1 MPKAFTEQEKE
12 LIRKR
17 LLEQGHKQFSAY
29 GLRKTNIEEMAEASG
44 ISKGAFYLFYAS
56 KEALF
61 MEVVE
66 QVEQRFRQ
74 ELFAMVDLP
83 GPSPRARLFALLHHA
98 FHRVKTIPLLQFLTS
113 NDYELLIRRVPPETF
128 QKHVANDRA
137 FINELIIRCQHAG
150 IPIRVPPEEMIS
162 LLYPLVLII
171 LHEDEYAG
179 VFPLGGSVNVFLE
192 VVAAVILG
200 EIELQLQPP
209 GNPSSLSES
218 GETHDEFTD

>member
-29 GLRKTNIEEMAEASG
+29 GLRKTNIEELAEASG

-61 MEVVE
+61 MDVVE

-83 GPSPRARLFALLHHA
+83 GSSPRARLFALLHHA
-98 FHRVKTIPLLQFLTS
+98 FHRVKTIPLLQFLTG
-113 NDYELLIRRVPPETF
+113 NDYDLLIRRVPPEIL
-128 QKHVANDRA
+128 QEHVAHDRA
-137 FINELIIRCQHAG
+137 FINELITRCQKAG
-150 IPIRVPPEEMIS
+150 IPIRVQPEEMIS
-162 LLYPLVLII
+162 LLYPLVLTI

-179 VFPLGGSVNVFLE
+179 TFRLGGGINVFLE
-192 VVAAVILG
+192 LVAAFCLG
-200 EIELQLQPP
+200 EVELQLQPP
-209 GNPSSLSES
+209 GNLSPSSQE
-218 GETHDEFTD
+218 GGT

>member
-17 LLEQGHKQFSAY
+17 LLEQGYKQFSAY
-29 GLRKTNIEEMAEASG
+29 GLRKTNIEEVASACG
-44 ISKGAFYLFYAS
+44 ISKGAFYLFYPS

-61 MEVVE
+61 MDVVE

-83 GPSPRARLFALLHHA
+83 GPSPRARLFALLHHG
-98 FHRVKTIPLLQFLTS
+98 FHRVKTIPLLQFLTG
-113 NDYELLIRRVPPETF
+113 NDYDLLFRRVPPETF
-128 QKHVANDRA
+128 QEHVAHDRA
-137 FINELIIRCQHAG
+137 FINELITRCQNAG
-150 IPIRVPPEEMIS
+150 IPIRVRPEEMIS
-162 LLYPLVLII
+162 LLYPLVLTI

-179 VFPLGGSVNVFLE
+179 TFPLGGSVDVFLE
-192 VVAAVILG
+192 LIAAVFLG

-209 GNPSSLSES
+209 GSLSPSSNV
-218 GETHDEFTD
+218 GGT

>member
-1 MPKAFTEQEKE
+1 MPKAFTEHEKE

-17 LLEQGHKQFSAY
+17 LIEQGYKQFSAY
-29 GLRKTNIEEMAEASG
+29 GLRKTNIEELAEAAG

-61 MEVVE
+61 MDVVE

-74 ELFAMVDLP
+74 EIFAMVDLP

-113 NDYELLIRRVPPETF
+113 RDYDLLFRRVPLETF
-128 QKHVANDRA
+128 QKHVAHDRA
-137 FINELIIRCQHAG
+137 FINELITRCQNAG
-150 IPIRVPPEEMIS
+150 ISIRVRPEEMIS
-162 LLYPLVLII
+162 LLYPLVLTI

-179 VFPLGGSVNVFLE
+179 AFPLGGGVDVFLE
-192 VVAAVILG
+192 LIAALWLG

-209 GNPSSLSES
+209 G
-218 GETHDEFTD
+218 THPPQPEEGDAR

>member
-17 LLEQGHKQFSAY
+17 LLEQGYKQFSAY
-29 GLRKTNIEEMAEASG
+29 GLRKTNIEELAEASG

-61 MEVVE
+61 MDVVE
-66 QVEQRFRQ
+66 EVEQRFRQ

-98 FHRVKTIPLLQFLTS
+98 FHRVKTIPLLQFLTGS
-113 NDYELLIRRVPPETF
+113 DYDLLFRRVPPEIL
-128 QKHVANDRA
+128 QEHVAHDRA
-137 FINELIIRCQHAG
+137 FINELITRCQNAG
-150 IPIRVPPEEMIS
+150 IPIRVRPEEMIS
-162 LLYPLVLII
+162 LLYPLVLTI

-179 VFPLGGSVNVFLE
+179 TFPMGGSVDVLLE
-192 VVAAVILG
+192 VVAAVFLG

-209 GNPSSLSES
+209 GNLSPTS
-218 GETHDEFTD
+218 NVGGTR

>member
-29 GLRKTNIEEMAEASG
+29 GLRKTTIEELAEAVG

-61 MEVVE
+61 MDVVE

-74 ELFAMVDLP
+74 VLFAMVDLA
-83 GPSPRARLFALLHHA
+83 GPSPRARLFAILQQA
-98 FHRVKTIPLLQFLTS
+98 FRLVKTIPLLQFLTG
-113 NDYELLIRRVPPETF
+113 NDYDLLFLRVPPETF
-128 QKHVANDRA
+128 QEHVANDRA
-137 FINELIIRCQHAG
+137 FINELITRCRNAG
-150 IPIRVPPEEMIS
+150 IPLRVQPEEIIR
-162 LLYPLVLII
+162 LLYPLVLTI
-171 LHEDEYAG
+171 LHEDEYSGA
-179 VFPLGGSVNVFLE
+179 FPLGGSVDVFLE
-192 VVAAVILG
+192 LIAALWLG

-209 GNPSSLSES
+209 GTLSPSSKI
-218 GETHDEFTD
+218 GDA

>member
-17 LLEQGHKQFSAY
+17 LLEQGYKQFSAY
-29 GLRKTNIEEMAEASG
+29 GLRKTNIEELAEASG

-61 MEVVE
+61 MDVVE
-66 QVEQRFRQ
+66 QVEHRFRQ
-74 ELFAMVDLP
+74 ELFAMVDVP

-98 FHRVKTIPLLQFLTS
+98 FHRVKTIPLLQFLTGS
-113 NDYELLIRRVPPETF
+113 DYDLLFRRVPPETF
-128 QKHVANDRA
+128 QEHVAHDRA
-137 FINELIIRCQHAG
+137 FINELITRCQNAG
-150 IPIRVPPEEMIS
+150 IPIRVGPEEMIS
-162 LLYPLVLII
+162 LLYPLVLTI

-179 VFPLGGSVNVFLE
+179 TFPLGGSVDVFLE
-192 VVAAVILG
+192 VVAAVFLG

-209 GNPSSLSES
+209 VHLSPSSKV
-218 GETHDEFTD
+218 GGT

>member
-29 GLRKTNIEEMAEASG
+29 GLRKTNIEELAEAAG

-61 MEVVE
+61 MDVVE

-74 ELFAMVDLP
+74 ELFAMVDVP

-98 FHRVKTIPLLQFLTS
+98 FHRVKTIPLLQFLTG
-113 NDYELLIRRVPPETF
+113 NDYDLLFRRVPPETF
-128 QKHVANDRA
+128 QEHVAHDRA
-137 FINELIIRCQHAG
+137 FINELITRCQNAG
-150 IPIRVPPEEMIS
+150 IPLRVQPAEIIS
-162 LLYPLVLII
+162 LLYPLVLPI

-179 VFPLGGSVNVFLE
+179 AFPLGGSVDVFLE
-192 VVAAVILG
+192 LIAAVFLG

-209 GNPSSLSES
+209 GMLSPSSKV
-218 GETHDEFTD
+218 GDA

>member
-29 GLRKTNIEEMAEASG
+29 GLRKTNIEGLAEAAG

-61 MEVVE
+61 MDVVE

-83 GPSPRARLFALLHHA
+83 GPSPRARLFAILHHA

-113 NDYELLIRRVPPETF
+113 HDYDLLFRRVPPETV
-128 QKHVANDRA
+128 QEHLANDRA
-137 FINELIIRCQHAG
+137 FINELITRCQNAG
-150 IPIRVPPEEMIS
+150 IPLRVQPEEIIS

-179 VFPLGGSVNVFLE
+179 AFPLGGSVDVFLE
-192 VVAAVILG
+192 LIAAVFLG

-209 GNPSSLSES
+209 GTPRPSSEE
-218 GETHDEFTD
+218 GDA

>member
-12 LIRKR
+12 LIRTR

-29 GLRKTNIEEMAEASG
+29 GLRKTNIEELAEAAG

-61 MEVVE
+61 MDVVE

-74 ELFAMVDLP
+74 ELFAMVDVP

-98 FHRVKTIPLLQFLTS
+98 FRFVKTLPLLQFLTGS
-113 NDYELLIRRVPPETF
+113 DYDLLFRRVPPETF
-128 QKHVANDRA
+128 QEHVAHDRA
-137 FINELIIRCQHAG
+137 FLNELSTRCRKAG
-150 IPIRVPPEEMIS
+150 IPLRVQPEAMIS
-162 LLYPLVLII
+162 LLYPLVLTI

-179 VFPLGGSVNVFLE
+179 AFPLGGSVDVFLE
-192 VVAAVILG
+192 LIAAIWLG

-209 GNPSSLSES
+209 GTLSPSSQE
-218 GETHDEFTD
+218 GGT

>member
-17 LLEQGHKQFSAY
+17 LLEQGYKQFSAY
-29 GLRKTNIEEMAEASG
+29 GLRKTNIEELAEASG

-61 MEVVE
+61 MDVVE

-74 ELFAMVDLP
+74 ELFAMVDVP

-98 FHRVKTIPLLQFLTS
+98 FHRVKTIPLLQFLTGS
-113 NDYELLIRRVPPETF
+113 DYDLLIRRVPPETF
-128 QKHVANDRA
+128 QEHVAHDRA
-137 FINELIIRCQHAG
+137 FINELITRCQNAG
-150 IPIRVPPEEMIS
+150 IPIRVRPEEMIS
-162 LLYPLVLII
+162 LLYPLVLTI

-179 VFPLGGSVNVFLE
+179 TFPLGGSVDVFLE
-192 VVAAVILG
+192 VVAAVLLG

-209 GNPSSLSES
+209 VNLSPSSKSEA
-218 GETHDEFTD
+218 HDELAN

>member
-29 GLRKTNIEEMAEASG
+29 GLRKTNIEEVASAAG

-61 MEVVE
+61 MDVVE
-66 QVEQRFRQ
+66 QVEHRFRQ

-83 GPSPRARLFALLHHA
+83 GPSPRARLFALLQHA
-98 FHRVKTIPLLQFLTS
+98 FHRMKTIPLLQFLTS
-113 NDYELLIRRVPPETF
+113 SDYDLLLRRVPPETF
-128 QKHVANDRA
+128 QEHVAHDRA
-137 FINELIIRCQHAG
+137 FINELITRCRDAG
-150 IPIRVPPEEMIS
+150 ILLRVQPERIIS
-162 LLYPLVLII
+162 LLYPLVLTI
-171 LHEDEYAG
+171 LHEDEYAAA
-179 VFPLGGSVNVFLE
+179 FPLGGSVDVFLE
-192 VVAAVILG
+192 LVAAIWLG

-209 GNPSSLSES
+209 GTFSPSS
-218 GETHDEFTD
+218 GKGDA